1 MGSRKEGIVVVKK
14 KMERM
19 IMNIKVKRRKW
30 RMNREK
36 RREER

>member
-19 IMNIKVKRRKW
+19 IMNIEVKRRKW
-30 RMNREK
+30 RRNREK